1 MKRKSGPLVPWF
13 FSLLS
18 LNVLDILFTNPS
30 GEANP
35 VTLLS
40 WAWIGI
46 FPSACM
52 KIGSVVLF
60 GILCAI
66 TKKVTSQ
73 TDWNLAA
80 GLMRKILIVLVA
92 FYTFVVAWNIILWI

>member
-1 MKRKSGPLVPWF
+1 LKRKSGPLVPWF

-18 LNVLDILFTNPS
+18 LNVMDILFTNS
-30 GEANP
+30 SREANP

-40 WAWIGI
+40 WTSIGI

-52 KIGSVVLF
+52 KIGSVFLF

-66 TKKVTSQ
+66 TKKVTNQ

-80 GLMRKILIVLVA
+80 GLMRKILIALVA